1 MDYWKTQFKNVLKHI
16 ENSCIAYLHAV
27 RHKIPHKN
35 KKYGL
40 SEKLIDYY
48 TYEEGLYRLPDYLYA
63 WETMRGYYKRG
74 FIKKYGDRFDVDI
87 HTLRRGCYSQN
98 IYDFYLTNHS
108 PYWTM

>member
-16 ENSCIAYLHAV
+16 DNSCIAYLHAV
-27 RHKIPHKN
+27 RHKSHTKI
-35 KKYGL
+35 KYGL

-63 WETMRGYYKRG
+63 WESIRGWAKRG
-74 FIKKYGDRFDVDI
+74 FMEKYGDRFDVDI
-87 HTLRRGCYSQN
+87 YTLRRGYFKD
-98 IYDFYLTNHS
+98 IYDFYLTYHS